1 MHADICNFLRLK
13 KSFIRQ
19 CCVGFVRVELIYVY
33 YVMTLFDSA
42 LAAFDK

>member
-1 MHADICNFLRLK
+1 MRADICKFHEIQ
-13 KSFIRQ
+13 SFIKQ
-19 CCVGFVRVELIYVY
+19 YCVGFGRVELIYVY